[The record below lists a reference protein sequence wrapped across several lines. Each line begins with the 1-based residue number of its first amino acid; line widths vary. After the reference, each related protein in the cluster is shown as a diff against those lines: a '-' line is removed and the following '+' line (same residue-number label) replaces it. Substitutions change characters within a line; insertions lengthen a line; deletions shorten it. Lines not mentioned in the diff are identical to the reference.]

1 MAIKEA
7 DLSFVLGKS
16 YESSRRELTCES
28 NQPITLYVKR
38 NPAKGVVIVE
48 WEYDGHSQWSF
59 HHDCAEKTA
68 ADIARELAEQVKGV
82 TSYNE
87 LSIRIFRY
95 TTPV

>member
-7 DLSFVLGKS
+7 DLSFVLGNS
-16 YESSRRELTCES
+16 YESSHRELMCES
-28 NQPITLYVKR
+28 NRPITLYVKR

-48 WEYDGHSQWSF
+48 WEYAGYSQWSF
-59 HHDCAEKTA
+59 HHGCPEKTA
-68 ADIARELAEQVKGV
+68 ADIAGELVELVKGV
-82 TSYNE
+82 SSYND